1 MLDSTS
7 GGIYQFIFERLI
19 QIHDEIVFHDP
30 EYRKLG
36 EEPQQIMK
44 QLNEELTPAGQ
55 ERLDRFDCSRTEQMN
70 RQDELIYSQALMDGI
85 LFGYWVALIGRGVEK
100 IKV

>member
-1 MLDSTS
+1 MIDYTSTGIHKFILDRL
-7 GGIYQFIFERLI
+7 YQIN
-19 QIHDEIVFHDP
+19 DEIVFHDP

-36 EEPQQIMK
+36 EEPQQLMK

-85 LFGYWVALIGRGVEK
+85 LFGYWVALIGRGVER